1 MFARTVLGA
10 IACLMINTTAS
21 AGAIIG
27 GSTLLDASGLT
38 QLESW
43 LGKGQLTVSNLF
55 TKTNG
60 SNAQSFHRA
69 ADGKGATF
77 TLLKVSIDQGASW
90 ETIGGYDPLS
100 WDSSN
105 SYHFN
110 YSADRSAFVFNLS
123 DKVKAAQRSD
133 SQGQYQTYNNS
144 YYGPTFGGGHDIYV
158 DSTLSSGYSQGYSFG
173 YVGSGYF
180 GSSSIVDQSKQYT
193 PLMVG
198 ALEVFSI
205 AAYTPPA
212 QQHVPEP
219 ASLALVGLAL
229 FAAIGSSKSKVR
241 RRA

>member
-10 IACLMINTTAS
+10 IACLMLNTTAS

-27 GSTLLDASGLT
+27 GSTLLDNSGLT

-55 TKTNG
+55 TKTAG
-60 SNAQSFHRA
+60 SNSQSFHQA

-77 TLLKVSIDQGASW
+77 TLMKVSIDQGASW

-100 WDSSN
+100 WDSSS
-105 SYHFN
+105 SYH
-110 YSADRSAFVFNLS
+110 YGADRSAFIFNLS

-133 SQGQYQTYNNS
+133 GQGQYQTYNAS

-158 DSTLSSGYSQGYSFG
+158 DSTLTSGYSLGYSFG
-173 YVGSGYF
+173 YVNAGYYGSG
-180 GSSSIVDQSKQYT
+180 SIVDQSQWRT
-193 PLMVG
+193 SFMVG

-205 AAYTPPA
+205 AAYVAPA
-212 QQHVPEP
+212 QQNVPEP

-229 FAAIGSSKSKVR
+229 FAAVGSSKLKAR
-241 RRA
+241 RSV